1 MKSTAIY
8 VRSHRGHTLRV
19 SHNSEYD
26 EYCAVVRG
34 PDSARPG
41 QLTVLASYFTDDLK
55 DAITTGD
62 RELAAALCIPEL
74 ELDLAD
80 EFELRSSAAP

>member
-1 MKSTAIY
+1 MSRAVY
-8 VRSHRGHTLRV
+8 VRSHRGHSLRV
-19 SHNSEYD
+19 SHNPDYD

-34 PDSARPG
+34 PDPDRPG
-41 QLTVLASYFTDDLK
+41 QLAVLASYFTDDLK

-62 RELAAALCIPEL
+62 RELAAALCIPEM

-80 EFELRSSAAP
+80 EFELRSAAAP